1 MGNVNLPTP
10 LVVAGGSLCV
20 LGGYLLGVVTGP
32 DTPERTVGVVESFDR
47 ATNRLCLSG
56 ETVAEQEGADD
67 SGQLCGTWSRA
78 SGSAPPEVGD
88 DFRFVSVRTAE
99 DPEGASEES
108 SVLIY
113 GDVVD

>member
-56 ETVAEQEGADD
+56 DTVAEQEGADD

-78 SGSAPPEVGD
+78 SGSSPPAVGEE
-88 DFRFVSVRTAE
+88 FRFVSVRTAE
-99 DPEGASEES
+99 DPDAES
-108 SVLIY
+108 ADSGVLIY
-113 GDVVD
+113 GEVVD